1 MKKIFAIALSAA
13 MVLSMAACGQKET
26 TGQTG
31 SQIEAGETGNGT
43 AEASEAESGAGD
55 ENQDD
60 GELKEVNVVL
70 DWYPNAVH
78 AFIYDAIEKGY
89 YAEEGIKVNVQFPS
103 NTNDAMSLTA
113 AGKAEVGIYYL
124 PDVIMARANQNVP
137 IRCIG
142 ALTQS
147 DLNIILSLKEKNINS
162 PKDLAGKTIGYSGTE
177 LSEAMIRKMMETAG
191 VDADSV
197 SLVDVGFDL
206 MSSMTTGQVD
216 ATIGCMV
223 NHEVPQMEKEGFEV
237 NYFYPQ
243 EYGVPGSYELI
254 FVTSD
259 DMINNDA
266 DTLAAFMRASA
277 KGFEDMKADPE
288 VALDILLAN
297 QNAENFPLD
306 KDVEM
311 RSMEILLP
319 VLASSDGEFG
329 AQEASVWQANID
341 WLKEEGLLKNDIA
354 PEELM
359 ADVLN

>member
-1 MKKIFAIALSAA
+1 MKKILAAILCGA
-13 MVLSMAACGQKET
+13 MLLSMTACGQKDTEET
-26 TGQTG
+26 KETMAGTE
-31 SQIEAGETGNGT
+31 SAETAGETG
-43 AEASEAESGAGD
+43 AAGD
-55 ENQDD
+55 S
-60 GELKEVNVVL
+60 ELKEVNIVL

-89 YAEEGIKVNVQFPS
+89 YAEEGIEVNVQFPS

-137 IRCIG
+137 VRCIG

-147 DLNIILSLKEKNINS
+147 DLNIILSLKEKNING
-162 PKDLAGKTIGYSGTE
+162 PEDLVGKTIGYSGTE
-177 LSEAMIRKMMETAG
+177 LSEAMIRTMVETAG
-191 VDADSV
+191 VAADSV
-197 SLVDVGFDL
+197 TLVDVGFDL

-237 NYFYPQ
+237 SYFYPH
-243 EYGVPGSYELI
+243 EYGVPSSYELI

-288 VALDILLAN
+288 GTLDILLAN

-311 RSMEILLP
+311 RSMEVLLP
-319 VLASSDGEFG
+319 VLASKDGEFG

-341 WLKEEGLLKNDIA
+341 WLKEEGLLKNDIT

-359 ADVLN
+359 ADVVH

>member
-1 MKKIFAIALSAA
+1 MKKLLAILMCG
-13 MVLSMAACGQKET
+13 MVLMSFTACGEKTTEKET
-26 TGQTG
+26 
-31 SQIEAGETGNGT
+31 GT
-43 AEASEAESGAGD
+43 AGTKAAEEDNGAAS
-55 ENQDD
+55 
-60 GELKEVNVVL
+60 ELKEVNIVL

-89 YAEEGIKVNVQFPS
+89 YEEEGIKVNVQFPS

-113 AGKAEVGIYYL
+113 AGRAEVGIYYL

-147 DLNIILSLKEKNINS
+147 DLNIILSLKEKNIQG
-162 PKDLAGKTIGYSGTE
+162 PQDLVGKTIGYSGTE
-177 LSEAMIRKMMETAG
+177 LSEAMVREMMETAG
-191 VDADSV
+191 VSADSV
-197 SLVDVGFDL
+197 TMVDVGFDL

-237 NYFYPQ
+237 NYFYPH

-254 FVTSD
+254 FVASD
-259 DMINNDA
+259 DMINNNA
-266 DTLAAFMRASA
+266 DVLAAFMRASA

-288 VALDILLAN
+288 AVLDILLKN
-297 QNAENFPLD
+297 QNEENFPLD
-306 KDVEM
+306 KAVEM
-311 RSMEILLP
+311 RSMEVLLP
-319 VLASSDGEFG
+319 VLASAEGTFG

-341 WLKEEGLLKNDIA
+341 WLREKGLLKNEIT

-359 ADVLN
+359 ADVMD

>member
-1 MKKIFAIALSAA
+1 MKKILTAALCAA
-13 MVLSMAACGQKET
+13 MIFGVTACGQTEKKET
-26 TGQTG
+26 ETVGTE
-31 SQIEAGETGNGT
+31 SSESAGETT
-43 AEASEAESGAGD
+43 AAE
-55 ENQDD
+55 D
-60 GELKEVNVVL
+60 GGLKEVNVVL

-142 ALTQS
+142 ALAQS
-147 DLNIILSLKEKNINS
+147 DLNIILSLKEKNING
-162 PKDLAGKTIGYSGTE
+162 PEDLAGKTIGYSGTE
-177 LSEAMIRKMMETAG
+177 LSEAMIRTMMETAG

-237 NYFYPQ
+237 NYFYPN

-254 FVTSD
+254 FIASD

-288 VALDILLAN
+288 AVLDILLAH

-311 RSMEILLP
+311 RSMEVLLP
-319 VLASSDGEFG
+319 VLVSSDGKFG

-341 WLKEEGLLKNDIA
+341 WLKEEGLLKNDIT

-359 ADVLN
+359 ADVMN

>member
-1 MKKIFAIALSAA
+1 MEERIMKKILAAALCAA
-13 MVLSMAACGQKET
+13 MLLSMTACQNK
-26 TGQTG
+26 QT
-31 SQIEAGETGNGT
+31 EAGE
-43 AEASEAESGAGD
+43 AESTETTASD
-55 ENQDD
+55 SA
-60 GELKEVNVVL
+60 ELKEINVVL
-70 DWYPNAVH
+70 DWYPNAIH

-89 YAEEGIKVNVQFPS
+89 YAEEGLKVNVQFPS

-137 IRCIG
+137 VRCIG
-142 ALTQS
+142 ALAQS
-147 DLNIILSLKEKNINS
+147 DLNVIVSLKEKNINS
-162 PKDLAGKTIGYSGTE
+162 PADLVGKTIGYSGTE
-177 LSEAMIRKMMETAG
+177 LSEETVAAMMEYVG
-191 VDADSV
+191 VSADSV
-197 SLVDVGFDL
+197 TMIDVGFDL

-237 NYFYPQ
+237 NYFYPH
-243 EYGVPGSYELI
+243 EYGVPSSYELI

-288 VALDILLAN
+288 ATLDILLAN
-297 QNAENFPLD
+297 QNEENFPLD

-311 RSMEILLP
+311 RSMETLLP
-319 VLASSDGEFG
+319 VLASSDGVFG
-329 AQEASVWQANID
+329 AQEASVWQENID
-341 WLKEEGLLKNDIA
+341 WLKERGLLKNDIT
-354 PEELM
+354 PEDIM

>member
-1 MKKIFAIALSAA
+1 MKKILAA
-13 MVLSMAACGQKET
+13 FLCGVMLLSMTACGQKESKET
-26 TGQTG
+26 T
-31 SQIEAGETGNGT
+31 AETGNST
-43 AEASEAESGAGD
+43 EAATET
-55 ENQDD
+55 ENPDD
-60 GELKEVNVVL
+60 GELREVNIVL

-124 PDVIMARANQNVP
+124 PDVIMARANQDVP

-147 DLNIILSLKEKNINS
+147 DLNIILSLKEKNING
-162 PKDLAGKTIGYSGTE
+162 PEDLVGKTIGYSGTE
-177 LSEAMIRKMMETAG
+177 LSEAMIRTMMETAG
-191 VDADSV
+191 VDVDSV
-197 SLVDVGFDL
+197 TLVDVGFDL

-237 NYFYPQ
+237 SYFYPH
-243 EYGVPGSYELI
+243 EYGVPSSYELI

-266 DTLAAFMRASA
+266 DTLVAFMRASA
-277 KGFEDMKADPE
+277 RGFEDMKADPE
-288 VALDILLAN
+288 AALDILLAN

-311 RSMEILLP
+311 RSMEVLLP

-341 WLKEEGLLKNDIA
+341 WLKEGGLLKNDIT